1 MTPSQRRSTRA
12 FVAAAVAA
20 LVLAPAP
27 SGAQVSKL
35 KGPAAQSE
43 GVPAQA
49 VPQELV
55 TSLSSD
61 IVSIQS
67 NFTGTEI
74 VIFGQIADGMQKSH
88 PDAKYDL
95 AITVEGPS
103 QDITTRRKDRFLGIW
118 INRHYETFQNVPS
131 FYAVA
136 TTREVSELAPRDV
149 LDDNAIGLYHLNL
162 PVSGHSGVP
171 VNDRDDFR
179 KAFLE
184 LRQQEGLYSER
195 PGAIR
200 FLTTTM
206 FRTTVPLPANI
217 PVGAYKVR
225 SFLFENGAL
234 LSSQEAQLYVGK
246 VGFEQVTYNLS
257 RNYPLFYGL
266 LAVFLAV
273 ATGWL
278 AGVIFRRD

>member
-1 MTPSQRRSTRA
+1 MTSFASCLTSPLAGAVIALSLLASSTMA
-12 FVAAAVAA
+12 M
-20 LVLAPAP
+20 
-27 SGAQVSKL
+27 AQVKP
-35 KGPAAQSE
+35 GQT
-43 GVPAQA
+43 AQA
-49 VPQELV
+49 GGQQEIATQDLV
-55 TSLSSD
+55 TSMSSD

-74 VIFGQIADGMQKSH
+74 VIFGQISDGLKKSH
-88 PDAKYDL
+88 PDSKYDL

-103 QDITTRRKDRFLGIW
+103 QDITTRRKDRFLGVW

-131 FYAVA
+131 FYAAA
-136 TTREVSELAPRDV
+136 TTRNVGDLAHRDV
-149 LDDNAIGLYHLNL
+149 LDDNAIGLFHLNL
-162 PVSGHSGVP
+162 PISGHSGVP

-195 PGAIR
+195 PGAIQ
-200 FLTTTM
+200 FLTNTM

-225 SFLFENGAL
+225 SFLFEDGSL
-234 LSSQEAQLYVGK
+234 LARQEAQLYVGK
-246 VGFEQVTYNLS
+246 VGFEQLTFNLS
-257 RNYPLFYGL
+257 RNYPFFYGL
-266 LAVFLAV
+266 LAVVLAV
-273 ATGWL
+273 LTGWL